1 MLVGHKH
8 LHIVGFM
15 DYKKG
20 DFISMKKDTWSK
32 YIDDDK
38 ISEEDEDQFMR
49 EELERLKEKKEN
61 SDHKDK

>member
-1 MLVGHKH
+1 
-8 LHIVGFM
+8 M